1 MPMDFWSSL
10 VTFPFSLQ
18 ADEETAADEN
28 KVPIRALVCFVGTK
42 ESTGDRGWGCRDGK
56 PLWFRWFKTETRR
69 RSAVC
74 VATGIAVRGLPFA
87 SRDSGYFGTDVKAP
101 KWNFH
106 SLLGGLCFVFFR
118 QGVCPCKTAISTSA
132 WPGKRH
138 LAVPKQEE
146 WVNKP
151 GAQSVSAVA
160 LGTQQL

>member
-1 MPMDFWSSL
+1 MDFWSSI
-10 VTFPFSLQ
+10 VAVPFSLQ

-42 ESTGDRGWGCRDGK
+42 ESTDDRRWGYRDGN
-56 PLWFRWFKTETRR
+56 PVWFRWFRTETS

-74 VATGIAVRGLPFA
+74 LATGIAVCVWIALP

-101 KWNFH
+101 KWKIH
-106 SLLGGLCFVFFR
+106 SLLCVCVFLR
-118 QGVCPCKTAISTSA
+118 EGVCPCKTTISTSV
-132 WPGKRH
+132 WLGKRY